1 MERLFFFVIAVAL
14 AFGVG
19 CLGRNRKIGF
29 GWAFA
34 ISLINVVIGLIVVLC
49 SKKKTP
55 NELEKK
61 NQVEDLGMG
70 MYSDWS
76 NWLYQYHYTWQP
88 KPRAERLGCHRSLFV
103 IQEEYLRKFTSTPQA
118 FYPMESSWVRHDC
131 HQ

>member
-55 NELEKK
+55 NEHEKK
-61 NQVEDLGMG
+61 N
-70 MYSDWS
+70 
-76 NWLYQYHYTWQP
+76 
-88 KPRAERLGCHRSLFV
+88 
-103 IQEEYLRKFTSTPQA
+103 
-118 FYPMESSWVRHDC
+118 
-131 HQ
+131 

>member
-1 MERLFFFVIAVAL
+1 MAKLVLFLQTDVHTREKLTSTSLVEPKHLQHPPLFIIFAAKNNNKNNRNMERLFFFVIAAAL

-29 GWAFA
+29 GWAFG

-61 NQVEDLGMG
+61 N
-70 MYSDWS
+70 
-76 NWLYQYHYTWQP
+76 
-88 KPRAERLGCHRSLFV
+88 
-103 IQEEYLRKFTSTPQA
+103 
-118 FYPMESSWVRHDC
+118 
-131 HQ
+131 

>member
-1 MERLFFFVIAVAL
+1 MAKLVLFLQTDASAKEKLTSTSLAELKHLQHPPPFIIFAAKITIKITEIWKDSFFFVIAAAL

-29 GWAFA
+29 GWAFG

-61 NQVEDLGMG
+61 N
-70 MYSDWS
+70 
-76 NWLYQYHYTWQP
+76 
-88 KPRAERLGCHRSLFV
+88 
-103 IQEEYLRKFTSTPQA
+103 
-118 FYPMESSWVRHDC
+118 
-131 HQ
+131 

>member
-1 MERLFFFVIAVAL
+1 MHQQKKNHTSTSLVKPKHLQHPPPFIIFAAKITIKITEIWKDSFFFVIAAAL

-29 GWAFA
+29 GWAFG

-61 NQVEDLGMG
+61 N
-70 MYSDWS
+70 
-76 NWLYQYHYTWQP
+76 
-88 KPRAERLGCHRSLFV
+88 
-103 IQEEYLRKFTSTPQA
+103 
-118 FYPMESSWVRHDC
+118 
-131 HQ
+131 

>member
-1 MERLFFFVIAVAL
+1 MAKNRKPAVLPLSFRDVKKSEYKLFFSYFKPHKWLFFFVIAAAL

-29 GWAFA
+29 GWAFG

-61 NQVEDLGMG
+61 N
-70 MYSDWS
+70 
-76 NWLYQYHYTWQP
+76 
-88 KPRAERLGCHRSLFV
+88 
-103 IQEEYLRKFTSTPQA
+103 
-118 FYPMESSWVRHDC
+118 
-131 HQ
+131 

>member
-1 MERLFFFVIAVAL
+1 MAKLVLFLQTDVQTREKLTSTSLAEPKHLQHPPPFIIFAAKITIKITEIWKDSFFFVIAAVL

-29 GWAFA
+29 GWAFG

-61 NQVEDLGMG
+61 N
-70 MYSDWS
+70 
-76 NWLYQYHYTWQP
+76 
-88 KPRAERLGCHRSLFV
+88 
-103 IQEEYLRKFTSTPQA
+103 
-118 FYPMESSWVRHDC
+118 
-131 HQ
+131 